1 MQLAAG
7 VGQPFFSS
15 LLQALD
21 HADRAIVVL
30 DADRRVVYY
39 NRRYRQMWGFPPEFL
54 EQKPR
59 IEDCIR
65 WACRKGVYP
74 RESEEELVAR
84 RLKHLASGAPLIA
97 LDTPRTDGTV
107 VEGYAAPIPEGGW
120 VLSFRDMTRW
130 QQMLAEV
137 QASEARYRTI
147 LAAMEDFVLIC
158 SPDRRVEYMNPALM
172 RHLGRDAV
180 GEHCHKALFNM
191 GDACPWCPATFGPP
205 ADAEV
210 GEAVVSLGSEDRTYH
225 LLRVPL
231 PEPGGRRGSKAA
243 SLVVLRDITEQA
255 RRQRQLRDLLW
266 LQEQILDSAGEGILV
281 TDENLRCQ
289 IWNPAME
296 RCTGVS
302 AERALG
308 LPIGEAL
315 APGGDSLAGLLREA
329 LKGQEVSASFRY
341 AKHGIDTDS
350 WMTGTFTPRR
360 DAHGRV
366 KGVVGIVRDVTR
378 QKLDEEARR
387 RKDLIFRALVEHAHA
402 VPWELDLATKRFTYV
417 GPQAAELTGFS
428 PTEWSGPEFWRR
440 LVHPDDR
447 AQAEEAT
454 RQGIRESGS
463 ARVEYRIVRAD
474 GSIRWV
480 LSLMTVFRNSE
491 GPDRLLG
498 FLIDIT
504 EEKREAVERRRFE
517 IRLQQAER
525 MESLGVLAGGVAHD
539 FNNLLTPI
547 LAHAEILAYQLPP
560 DDPLRNNAREIAC
573 AAERAA
579 DLAKQILAF
588 SRDTGGE
595 LRPLKLAPL
604 VKETVKFLR
613 SGLPATVALREQIRV
628 TDETVRTEPTKI
640 HQIVMNLCVNAV
652 QAMEGK
658 GSVEVGADV
667 VAGADLP
674 SLTRPPDEASRYA
687 RLWVSDTGPGIPDE
701 ILAKIFDPFFTTKK
715 DQGGTGMGLA
725 NVKRIVDELGGGIRV
740 STGVGVGARFDVY
753 LPLIE
758 EGTHPS
764 RAANGP
770 GLRRGTERI
779 LLVDDERAIVDM
791 LAYILDEL
799 GYQVM
804 GVEKGSQAIEILR
817 GNPRGFDV
825 LLVDLMMPEVTGLE
839 IIQEAR
845 SLRPEIPVILC
856 TGQALATGKL
866 GHKHIPPPSVILPK
880 PISMASLSDALRK
893 VLDREDVPCHGTR
906 A

>member
-1 MQLAAG
+1 MA
-7 VGQPFFSS
+7 S

-21 HADRAIVVL
+21 HAERAIAVL
-30 DADRRVVYY
+30 DKERRVVYY
-39 NRRYRQMWGFPPEFL
+39 NRRYQEMWGFPAEFL
-54 EQKPR
+54 ERKPH

-65 WACRKGVYP
+65 WACRNGVYP
-74 RESEEELVAR
+74 EDQEEELVAR
-84 RLKHLASGAPLIA
+84 RLDHLTARTPLIP
-97 LDTPRTDGTV
+97 LETPRRDGTL
-107 VEGYAAPIPEGGW
+107 VEGYAAPIPDGGW

-130 QQMLAEV
+130 QQMLAEL
-137 QASEARYRTI
+137 QTSEARYRAI
-147 LAAMEDFVLIC
+147 LEAMQDFVLIC
-158 SPDRRVEYMNPALM
+158 SQNRRIEYMNPALV
-172 RHLGRDAV
+172 RHLGRDAT
-180 GEHCHKALFNM
+180 GNRCHEALFHM
-191 GDACPWCPATFGPP
+191 GETCPWCPAIFGPP
-205 ADAEV
+205 DATEI
-210 GEAVVSLGSEDRTYH
+210 GEAVVSLGNEERTYH

-231 PEPGGRRGSKAA
+231 PPLAKEEEFSPP

-255 RRQRQLRDLLW
+255 KRQRELRDLLR

-281 TDENLRCQ
+281 TDEDLRCQ

-302 AERALG
+302 ADRALG
-308 LPIGEAL
+308 LPITRAL
-315 APGGDSLAGLLREA
+315 GPGGDNIVALIREA
-329 LKGQEVSASFRY
+329 LKGQEVSANFVRY
-341 AKHGIDTDS
+341 THQGTDTES
-350 WMTGTFTPRR
+350 WVTGTFTPRR
-360 DAHGRV
+360 DTNGHI

-402 VPWELDLATKRFTYV
+402 VPWEFDPRTKRFTYV
-417 GPQAAELTGFS
+417 GPQATEITGF
-428 PTEWSGPEFWRR
+428 PPRAWSDPEFWRR

-447 AQAEEAT
+447 IQAEEAAK
-454 RQGIRESGS
+454 QGIRESGS

-498 FLIDIT
+498 FLIDVT

-517 IRLQQAER
+517 VRLQQAER

-547 LAHAEILAYQLPP
+547 LAHAEILEYQLPP
-560 DDPLRNNAREIAC
+560 GDPLRNNAREIVR

-588 SRDTGGE
+588 SRETGGE

-613 SGLPATVALREQIRV
+613 SGLPATAVLREEIRI
-628 TDETVRTEPTKI
+628 TDEAVRTEPTKI

-658 GSVEVGADV
+658 GTVEVGAAIV
-667 VAGADLP
+667 EGPDLP
-674 SLTRPPDEASRYA
+674 SFSEPPEEAARYA

-725 NVKRIVDELGGGIRV
+725 NVKRIVNELGGAIQVTSQEG
-740 STGVGVGARFDVY
+740 TGARFDVY
-753 LPLIE
+753 LPLID
-758 EGTHPS
+758 EGGH
-764 RAANGP
+764 RARAPLDGP

-791 LAYILDEL
+791 LAYILGEL
-799 GYQVM
+799 GYQVL
-804 GVEKGSQAIEILR
+804 GVEKGAQAIQILER
-817 GNPRGFDV
+817 GPQSFDV
-825 LLVDLMMPEVTGLE
+825 VLVDLMMPEVTGFE
-839 IIQEAR
+839 VIQQAR
-845 SLRPEIPVILC
+845 SLRADLPVILC
-856 TGQALATGKL
+856 S
-866 GHKHIPPPSVILPK
+866 GHPISEQELRQRRISSPAVVLPK
-880 PISMASLSDALRK
+880 PISMASLSEALRK
-893 VLDREDVPCHGTR
+893 VLDRQGAVR
-906 A
+906 